1 MAKVKLIN
9 HGSYGFIDIS
19 SEISRTYVFPNGEEF
34 DIEEPQWLAVS
45 DSGHRVL
52 DINEISHFIPYGW
65 IHLLWGVK
73 DGEPHFV
80 K

>member
-1 MAKVKLIN
+1 MAKVELIN
-9 HGSYGFIDIS
+9 KGRHEFIDVS
-19 SEISRTYVFPNGEEF
+19 SEMYRTYVFPNGEEF

-52 DINEISHFIPYGW
+52 DIQETSHFIPFGW
-65 IHLLWGVK
+65 IHLKWEVK
-73 DGEPHFV
+73 TGEPHFV